1 MGTIDW
7 LVFQTWFF
15 PNEDFFTVC
24 FLYIDLGCSRRDPQ
38 EGGTVTQVISGGR
51 RVPFEDTAGAAMMP
65 SVSSW
70 LAQFVYAVWR
80 APERAMRPTSQC
92 WGETDGQDYGQDAV
106 YRVP

>member
-1 MGTIDW
+1 M
-7 LVFQTWFF
+7 
-15 PNEDFFTVC
+15 
-24 FLYIDLGCSRRDPQ
+24 
-38 EGGTVTQVISGGR
+38 QVMTGGR
-51 RVPFEDTAGAAMMP
+51 RVLFEDTTGAAMMP

-106 YRVP
+106 HRVP